1 MGVIKRLADAGRAL
15 FGKTTPA
22 QRAGAAGL
30 VPGYPIADHL
40 EEGKKVTNWNYVA
53 QHAVAKEAMQATV
66 TVKIKKQKPKTIT
79 KSAAQDSPDDQAT
92 SDEQHPIAR
101 LLEAPNALTSKQEF
115 LYQYSMQLRT
125 TGGCVIWDVRNED
138 GKPVELYI
146 LPMAWLSYQVP
157 TDEYPLG
164 LWRVYSPRGMYGY
177 FRNSTLANGF
187 MIDVRETFMPKYSH
201 PLYPG
206 EPLSPL
212 TQCAQV
218 IDIAE
223 KSEEAVVAALQ
234 NSIRPSMIISLVGDP
249 PQSVFD
255 ETMARLK
262 ERKAGVH
269 NTGEALVV
277 GSETKTEIVS
287 TRMSELDAVNVR
299 KQNQEFNFQV
309 QGTPS
314 IATGGD
320 NSGTYSGNAAT
331 INTHVELSVQPD
343 LDLFAGKAVARWE
356 SIYPGLEIEIN
367 AKRMDDPTMQGQR
380 AARISAMAEKGQA
393 TINEARA
400 AENLP
405 PLPGCD
411 VLKQPPTMPGLS
423 SDGSVPGEQPEVEG
437 GDPLALP
444 DLEDEPADDT
454 TTGAVDPMRQAMP
467 KLEKRLAWL
476 NGYREGH

>member
-30 VPGYPIADHL
+30 IPGHPIADHYQ
-40 EEGKKVTNWNYVA
+40 EGNKVTNWNYVA

-66 TVKIKKQKPKTIT
+66 TVKIKQRKQQTIT
-79 KSAAQDSPDDQAT
+79 KSAAQDSPDEQAT
-92 SDEQHPIAR
+92 SNEDHPISK
-101 LLEAPNALTSKQEF
+101 LFDSPNALTSKQEF
-115 LYQYSMQLRT
+115 LYQYEMQLRT
-125 TGGCVIWDVRNED
+125 TGGVVIWDVRNQD
-138 GKPVELYI
+138 GMPVEMYI
-146 LPMAWLSYQVP
+146 LPMAWLSYQIP
-157 TDEYPLG
+157 TTDYPLG
-164 LWRVYSPRGMYGY
+164 LWKVYSPRGMYNY
-177 FRNSTLANGF
+177 FRNNNLANGF
-187 MIDVRETFMPKYSH
+187 MIDVRETFIPKYSH

-212 TQCAQV
+212 TQCAQI

-249 PQSVFD
+249 PQSVMD
-255 ETMARLK
+255 ETLARLK
-262 ERKAGVH
+262 ERKAGAH

-277 GSETKTEIVS
+277 GSETKTEIIS
-287 TRMSELDAVNVR
+287 TRMAELDAVNVR
-299 KQNQEFNFQV
+299 KQNQDFNFQV

-331 INTHVELSVQPD
+331 INTHVELSLQPD
-343 LDLFAGKAVARWE
+343 LDLLAGKGKARWE
-356 SIYPGLEIEIN
+356 TLYPGLEIEIN
-367 AKRMDDPTMQGQR
+367 AKRMNDPELQGQR

-405 PLPGCD
+405 PMEGCN
-411 VLKQPPTMPGLS
+411 VLKQPQPPTPPGMPGA
-423 SDGSVPGEQPEVEG
+423 PGDPG
-437 GDPLALP
+437 ADADPLALP
-444 DLEDEPADDT
+444 DLEDDEPTDT
-454 TTGAVDPMRQAMP
+454 TTGVVDQSRIGMP
-467 KLEKRLAWL
+467 QQKRLVWL